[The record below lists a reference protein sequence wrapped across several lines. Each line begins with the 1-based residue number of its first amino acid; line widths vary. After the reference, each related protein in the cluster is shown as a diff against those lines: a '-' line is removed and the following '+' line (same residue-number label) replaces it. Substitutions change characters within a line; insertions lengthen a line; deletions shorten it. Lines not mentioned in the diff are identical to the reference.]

1 MKHRTFVISVA
12 KSPLVNHFIM
22 YFSSKSINK
31 DLSIIVFTSSQQSF
45 SDPPEVV
52 LAAPPD
58 DDLYPRQEVSQHRVI
73 QLLHETLLLVSCLVH
88 VKEVHQRLYGG
99 A

>member
-31 DLSIIVFTSSQQSF
+31 DLSIIVFMSSQHCF
-45 SDPPEVV
+45 PDPPEVV
-52 LAAPPD
+52 LAAPAD

>member
-1 MKHRTFVISVA
+1 
-12 KSPLVNHFIM
+12 M

-31 DLSIIVFTSSQQSF
+31 DLSIIVYTLSQDSLP
-45 SDPPEVV
+45 DPPEVV

-58 DDLYPRQEVSQHRVI
+58 DDLYPGQEVSQHRVI
-73 QLLHETLLLVSCLVH
+73 QLLHETLLLVSRLVH